1 MSQKPQKPNT
11 LSHSLFDTKVL
22 PRSQQ
27 FAAWREAV
35 SVIFDTQNLESRDT
49 GFDTSV
55 SGYLFGDVVLGSI
68 RTGAQRYDRSN
79 AKIGRGGHDQ
89 YVLQFYLGGSCRV
102 RDGGPESCTQPGDL
116 FIVDAVQPLA
126 TETTRS
132 EFLNLAVPRRLLAP
146 LLSAPDQQSMR
157 VLRGTDPTVALL
169 REHLG
174 ALYRHAPEM
183 TPANAQAV
191 MPATLQLAAS
201 ALNASVSPD
210 HMAGVQQCVFVSICR
225 HVEKRLTDPQLS
237 AEQVAHAF
245 GISRATLY
253 RLFEPEGGFATYIRE
268 RRLRRCRELLA
279 DPARRTMA
287 IADIAAEYGFSNAAN
302 FTRAF
307 RRWVGLSPREVRI
320 LATTSSRPHAESNAV
335 ADWRYWMALM
345 R

>member
-1 MSQKPQKPNT
+1 MSPTPNS
-11 LSHSLFDTKVL
+11 LPHSEFDTSAL
-22 PRSQQ
+22 PRAHQ
-27 FAAWREAV
+27 FAAWREAINV
-35 SVIFDTQNLESRDT
+35 VFDTQNTESRDT

-68 RTGAQRYDRSN
+68 RTGAQRYDRSS
-79 AKIGRGGHDQ
+79 AKIGRDGHDQ
-89 YVLQFYLGGSCRV
+89 YILQFYMGGHCRS
-102 RDGGPESCTQPGDL
+102 RDGGPEAATQPGDM
-116 FIVDAVQPLA
+116 FIVDAAQPLA

-146 LLSAPDQQSMR
+146 LLKAPDQQSMR
-157 VLRGTDPTVALL
+157 VIRGNDPTVALL

-174 ALYRHAPEM
+174 ALYRHAPAM
-183 TPANAQAV
+183 TMANAQAV

-201 ALNASVSPD
+201 ALNASVSPESVP
-210 HMAGVQQCVFVSICR
+210 AVQQCAFVSICR
-225 HVEKRLTDPQLS
+225 YVEKRLTDPQLS

-253 RLFEPEGGFATYIRE
+253 RLFEPEGGFATYVRD
-268 RRLRRCRELLA
+268 RRLRRCREVLA
-279 DPARRTMA
+279 DPARRSYS
-287 IADIAAEYGFSNAAN
+287 IAEIAAAHGFPDAAN

-307 RRWVGLSPREVRI
+307 RRSIGLSPRAVRM
-320 LATTSSRPHAESNAV
+320 LALNGEAPQTESAAA